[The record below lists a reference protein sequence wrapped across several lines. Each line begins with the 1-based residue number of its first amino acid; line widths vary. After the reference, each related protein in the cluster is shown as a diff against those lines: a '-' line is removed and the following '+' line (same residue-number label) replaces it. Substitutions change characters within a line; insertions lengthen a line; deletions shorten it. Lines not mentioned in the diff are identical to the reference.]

1 MASTTGVAEVILPDA
16 KPYPPGYR
24 FVPTDIELIL
34 EYLMKK
40 INNEPIP
47 ISEISVVNLYQHNPQ
62 TLAET
67 HPQLREKEWY
77 FFTPRDRKYRNG
89 SRPSRSAGTG
99 YWKATGAD
107 KHVVF
112 ENKIVGYRK
121 ALVFYEGRP
130 PRGDKTN
137 WIMHEYRV
145 DQTSRPSRRD
155 ANDMRLDDWVLCRI
169 YEKAARSN
177 KNQKQDEG
185 SDPVVPNPSEVVA
198 KEDTPAVDNND
209 NLAAHVVD
217 QDNVVID
224 EASDELINP
233 FGDCLEPA
241 FQDDLTQVPHSLMDG
256 DCLEPAFQDDLTQ
269 VPHSLMDGDCLEPAF
284 QDDLTQVPHSLMED
298 ASLVNF
304 HSQTGFDYGVM
315 NPFDPF
321 RTEFLNE
328 EAWAFQQGNFQEGSL
343 GIENHG
349 TFQQASP
356 YFGPST
362 STAFADSFIKGED
375 SSNDAVTDIPDYN
388 QLEPSKRR
396 RF

>member
-1 MASTTGVAEVILPDA
+1 MDPTTTETPTTEDDQQIQANFMASTIAGVAEVMPSA

-24 FVPTDIELIL
+24 FMPTDDELIL
-34 EYLMKK
+34 EYLQKK

-47 ISEISVVNLYQHNPQ
+47 ISEISAVNLYQHNPH

-67 HPQLREKEWY
+67 HPQLGEKEWY

-177 KNQKQDEG
+177 KNKKQDEG

-209 NLAAHVVD
+209 NLAAHVVHP
-217 QDNVVID
+217 DNVVID

-233 FGDCLEPA
+233 F
-241 FQDDLTQVPHSLMDG
+241 G

-388 QLEPSKRR
+388 QLAKRR
-396 RF
+396 HF